1 MQGLASCVSDV
12 PRLLVSGLGVDR
24 ILWRYFQ
31 IQQVASQ
38 DQPKYSDPKKHLE
51 QQPKLQGL
59 SDSPYVNP
67 KQLRPRSLQK
77 QVLGSQ

>member
-38 DQPKYSDPKKHLE
+38 DQPKYSDPKKTS
-51 QQPKLQGL
+51 GAAA
-59 SDSPYVNP
+59 
-67 KQLRPRSLQK
+67 
-77 QVLGSQ
+77 